1 MKVEME
7 RGKIFSPKCSGKI
20 NHSLNFRLCLY
31 NTDGHSTVDI
41 IFKWVPGDTE
51 VSIGNKELAQFEYKG
66 SALTSGVDEFGAVGK
81 EIFIGTLFTSL
92 CLILRSDP
100 DEALNSMLRA
110 AKIEPHC
117 IYWVLSA
124 CQNRL
129 HLEFTSSS
137 T

>member
-1 MKVEME
+1 MVKL
-7 RGKIFSPKCSGKI
+7 IF
-20 NHSLNFRLCLY
+20 LNFRLCLY

-41 IFKWVPGDTE
+41 IFKWVPGETE

-66 SALTSGVDEFGAVGK
+66 STLTSGVDEFGAVGK

-100 DEALNSMLRA
+100 DEALHSMLRA

-124 CQNRL
+124 CQTVCIWSLLLLPPNNVS
-129 HLEFTSSS
+129 FFNY
-137 T
+137 